1 MDEAVLEAEV
11 HVDGLQDMQLRLL
24 RAQSKNRVI
33 QGFIKSSKLLGSFKK
48 RDGKQK
54 IPGRKCGK
62 RKGKGEKEDK
72 KLKGKNS

>member
-24 RAQSKNRVI
+24 RAQSKKRVI
-33 QGFIKSSKLLGSFKK
+33 QGYIKSSKLLGSFKK
-48 RDGKQK
+48 REGKQK

-62 RKGKGEKEDK
+62 RKGKEGKGIQKDKRKE
-72 KLKGKNS
+72 